1 MCNGDG
7 STCLPGSRDSVA
19 RNSTSTKKE
28 VTPGA
33 ANLITSALD
42 WLKRMGYD
50 VDRRGQIASPESTT
64 KGTQKEDFYWAVVKS
79 GCSVSCGGGSAAIDV
94 CEIIFN
100 FCDFIK
106 IFYLIFSRKQDSSS
120 KSNQL
125 KCVELIMSR
134 LLRIDPIK
142 RLFVR
147 LCLCC
152 IFVSLL
158 MALFLFIRFGDL
170 LCGMSKVRRWFSS
183 H

>member
-94 CEIIFN
+94 C
-100 FCDFIK
+100 
-106 IFYLIFSRKQDSSS
+106 L
-120 KSNQL
+120 
-125 KCVELIMSR
+125 
-134 LLRIDPIK
+134 
-142 RLFVR
+142 
-147 LCLCC
+147 
-152 IFVSLL
+152 
-158 MALFLFIRFGDL
+158 LFIRSFMSML
-170 LCGMSKVRRWFSS
+170 YLCESPYGSVSF